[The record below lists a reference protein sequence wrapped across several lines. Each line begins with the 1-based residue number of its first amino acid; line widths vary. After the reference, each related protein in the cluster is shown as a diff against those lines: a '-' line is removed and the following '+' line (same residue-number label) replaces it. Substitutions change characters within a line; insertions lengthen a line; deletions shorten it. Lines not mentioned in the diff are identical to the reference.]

1 MRKEDMM
8 LVLKILLITLAVIA
22 GLLIFLLFL
31 RAKVTIDYR
40 EELALT
46 VTVLGIPFRILPT
59 KEKKVKANRYS
70 VRKMRRLERRAA
82 EKKKKNAPKEK
93 RKAELKAKQKAQRKA
108 AAKNKPKAPLDQT
121 LKMILELLKIFFVR
135 FGHHLHIHLTR
146 LRITV
151 ATGDAAKTAIL
162 WGAVCPTVGAIL
174 ELLDRGTNLHT
185 RPDSD
190 IDVRADFV
198 GEKITADICIA
209 FSLRVWNLFD
219 IGIRLLFGYLK
230 HKPAIPS
237 A

>member
-1 MRKEDMM
+1 M
-8 LVLKILLITLAVIA
+8 LVLKILLITLAVIV
-22 GLLIFLLFL
+22 GLLIFLLSL

-46 VTVLGIPFRILPT
+46 VTVLGIPFRILPAR
-59 KEKKVKANRYS
+59 EKKVKVNRYS
-70 VRKMRRLERRAA
+70 PKKMRRLERRAA

-93 RKAELKAKQKAQRKA
+93 RKAELKAKQKAEKKA

-146 LRITV
+146 LRLTV

-162 WGAVCPTVGAIL
+162 WGAVCPTVHAIL
-174 ELLDRGTNLHT
+174 ELLDRGTNLHV

-190 IDVRADFV
+190 IDVQVDFV
-198 GEKITADICIA
+198 GEQITADICIA
-209 FSLRVWNLFD
+209 FSLRVWNLLD
-219 IGIRLLFGYLK
+219 IGFRLLLGYLK